1 MAGRSPGN
9 KKQFLEVKI
18 MKVSFEYKVLDGRYP
33 VVEQYTDIKMCSYY
47 FAHGRT
53 FLKLYKNNSEFKYD
67 FCIDMSD
74 VKEFLIEN

>member
-1 MAGRSPGN
+1 MTV
-9 KKQFLEVKI
+9 FFEH
-18 MKVSFEYKVLDGRYP
+18 KVSDSRYP
-33 VVEQYTDIKMCSYY
+33 VVERYTDISKCAYY

-53 FLKLYKNNSEFKYD
+53 YLKLYKNNSEFKYD